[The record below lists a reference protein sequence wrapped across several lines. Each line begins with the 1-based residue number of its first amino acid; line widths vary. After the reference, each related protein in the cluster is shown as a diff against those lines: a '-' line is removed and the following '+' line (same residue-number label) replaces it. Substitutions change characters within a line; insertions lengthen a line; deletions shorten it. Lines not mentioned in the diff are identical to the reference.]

1 MKIFNKLIIIVL
13 PIKTTNLTHYPN
25 LNCFEKPRPPLSIF
39 SFEFV
44 SIVNS
49 FKLLISVAQF
59 QLGDSFRLGL
69 PSKSDSQF
77 ELINIGI
84 YKYMRNPIL
93 FGWLILL
100 LATFF
105 IIPNFISIIVIIVN
119 YIFINIEIREE
130 ELYLY
135 HRFNEKY
142 VKYYEKAGRF
152 FPYFKK
158 QKFTATELY
167 KYIHNII

>member
-1 MKIFNKLIIIVL
+1 MMNVISYILNISQFYHFGLIDLILKIPYAKYVSLILYCTGLFFI
-13 PIKTTNLTHYPN
+13 
-25 LNCFEKPRPPLSIF
+25 SI
-39 SFEFV
+39 
-44 SIVNS
+44 
-49 FKLLISVAQF
+49 AQF

-69 PSKSDSQF
+69 PPKSDNQF

-84 YKYMRNPIL
+84 YKYIRNPIL

-105 IIPNFISIIVIIVN
+105 IIPNFISIIVIITN

-135 HRFNEKY
+135 HRFKERY
-142 VKYYEKAGRF
+142 TTYYENTGRF

-167 KYIHNII
+167 KYVHNII